1 VIVEIESIGPR
12 EAPVQDTIEKIVRPV
27 ERLMASG
34 RLQEADLQALE
45 RGHVSANPDLS
56 AVSAWLSEY
65 DVPRGEPCLTVDK
78 C

>member
-1 VIVEIESIGPR
+1 
-12 EAPVQDTIEKIVRPV
+12 VQDKIEEIIRPI

-34 RLQEADLQALE
+34 RLQEADLRALQQ
-45 RGHVSANPDLS
+45 GHVVGNSDLS

-65 DVPRGEPCLTVDK
+65 DVPRTEPCLTVDK